1 MKLAN
6 GLNLGSVVAEIVNTR
21 ASEDIYRG
29 LHFPASD
36 IPKQARELYLVNKIR
51 VLYNR
56 DQETARL
63 ICRTFDDT
71 KIPLDLK
78 HSYLRAMSPIHIK
91 YLANMGV
98 QASMSISLIVNQS
111 LWGLVSCHNYGSGMR
126 ISLPMR
132 EICRSLGEIASSNI
146 EKLINVS
153 RINARNTLTKA
164 SPKNSPFA
172 YITSSS
178 TDLLNMFHADVGF
191 LAIRGEARTIGKLAA
206 YSEAIALLQY
216 IRRKSFPTIFHTNSI
231 VKDCPDINYP
241 PGFKIL
247 AGMLVVPLTL
257 SGSEFLVFFRKGQQ
271 KNINWAGNP
280 YEKKESAGSNY
291 LKPRSSFKRWSE
303 SVVGM
308 STDWS
313 EESSKSPS
321 FMLFE

>member
-1 MKLAN
+1 MIS
-6 GLNLGSVVAEIVNTR
+6 GSVVSEIVNPL

-56 DQETARL
+56 DQQTARL
-63 ICRTFDDT
+63 ICRTLDDT

-98 QASMSISLIVNQS
+98 QASMSISLIVNES
-111 LWGLVSCHNYGSGMR
+111 LWGLISCHNYGSVSGMR

-132 EICRSLGEIASSNI
+132 EVCRGLGNIASSNI
-146 EKLINVS
+146 EKHINIS
-153 RINARNTLTKA
+153 RINARNALTKA

-178 TDLLNMFHADVGF
+178 TDLLSMFQADFGF

-216 IRRKSFPTIFHTNSI
+216 IRRKSFTTIFHTNSI
-231 VKDCPDINYP
+231 TRDCPDINYG
-241 PGFKIL
+241 PGFKTL
-247 AGMLVVPLTL
+247 SGMLVIPLTL
-257 SGSEFLVFFRKGQQ
+257 SGSEFLVFLRNGQQ
-271 KNINWAGNP
+271 KNISWAGNP
-280 YEKKESAGSNY
+280 YEKTGSAVTNY

-303 SVVGM
+303 SVIGT
-308 STDWS
+308 SIDWS
-313 EESSKSPS
+313 EESSNLPS
-321 FMLFE
+321 LSTYEHDH